1 MARLSLSNPTVQK
14 LSRFGLVGGIG
25 FVVDAGLTTTLIHA
39 GLDPFSAR
47 VVAIAFAMLVTW
59 RLNRAITFGASDTS
73 QKSEGVRYFAVAL
86 AAAAV
91 NYAAYAAF
99 MLICPAL
106 MPAIAVALAT
116 GVSMVVSY
124 LGFSRFAFKR
134 GV

>member
-1 MARLSLSNPTVQK
+1 MARLSLTNPTVQK

-39 GLDPFSAR
+39 ALDPFTAR
-47 VVAIAFAMLVTW
+47 IVAIACAMLVTW

-73 QKSEGVRYFAVAL
+73 QKSEGARYLAVAL
-86 AAAAV
+86 SAAAV
-91 NYAAYAAF
+91 NYTVYAAL
-99 MLICPAL
+99 MLAFPAL
-106 MPAIAVALAT
+106 IPAIAVALAT

-124 LGFSRFAFKR
+124 FGFSRFAFKR

>member
-1 MARLSLSNPTVQK
+1 M
-14 LSRFGLVGGIG
+14 GGIG
-25 FVVDAGLTTTLIHA
+25 FVVDAGLTTTLIHI
-39 GLDPFSAR
+39 GLDPFTAR
-47 VVAIAFAMLVTW
+47 VVAIAVAMLVTW

-73 QKSEGVRYFAVAL
+73 QKSEGARYFAVAL
-86 AAAAV
+86 SAAAV
-91 NYAAYAAF
+91 NYTVYAAL
-99 MLICPAL
+99 MLAFPVL

>member
-1 MARLSLSNPTVQK
+1 MARLNFSHPLIIK

-47 VVAIAFAMLVTW
+47 VVAIACAMLITW
-59 RLNRAITFGASDTS
+59 RLNRAITFGASNTS

-91 NYAAYAAF
+91 NYAAYAAL
-99 MLICPAL
+99 MLAFPTL
-106 MPAIAVALAT
+106 MPTIAVALAT
-116 GVSMVVSY
+116 GISMTVSY

-134 GV
+134 GA

>member
-1 MARLSLSNPTVQK
+1 MAQLNLSNPTVQK

-25 FVVDAGLTTTLIHA
+25 FVIDAGLTTTLIHA

-47 VVAIAFAMLVTW
+47 VIAIAFAMLVTW

-86 AAAAV
+86 AAAAA
-91 NYAAYAAF
+91 NYAAYAVL
-99 MLICPAL
+99 MLTLPAL
-106 MPAIAVALAT
+106 IPAIAVALAT

>member
-1 MARLSLSNPTVQK
+1 MAQLNLSNPTVQK

-25 FVVDAGLTTTLIHA
+25 FVIDAGLTTTLIHA

-47 VVAIAFAMLVTW
+47 VIAIAFAMLVTW

-91 NYAAYAAF
+91 NYAAYAGL
-99 MLICPAL
+99 MLTLPAL
-106 MPAIAVALAT
+106 IPAIAVALAT

>member
-47 VVAIAFAMLVTW
+47 VIAIAFAMLVTW

-91 NYAAYAAF
+91 NYAAYAGL
-99 MLICPAL
+99 MLTLPAL
-106 MPAIAVALAT
+106 IPAIAVALAT

>member
-1 MARLSLSNPTVQK
+1 M
-14 LSRFGLVGGIG
+14 GGIG
-25 FVVDAGLTTTLIHA
+25 FVIDAGLTTTLIHA

-47 VVAIAFAMLVTW
+47 VIAIAFAMLVTW

-73 QKSEGVRYFAVAL
+73 QKSEGARYFAVAL

-91 NYAAYAAF
+91 NYAAYAGL
-99 MLICPAL
+99 MLTLPAL
-106 MPAIAVALAT
+106 IPAIAVALAT